1 MKKSFLCQLSIFLFI
16 YCSCH
21 FERLDEA
28 QKNRQ
33 QAEFNPQRYAEE
45 FWRNKLLRSLDRAV
59 DVKILFNAIAVDKNQ
74 AKRQYGRTVGIGDV
88 YYYFVSG
95 EGVVV
100 EKTETNLLIDTA
112 GTGPQGNI
120 AIPIEFIFGNAIRN
134 GSGLIDVNDFPN
146 SQDFNNIS
154 AEINRIVT
162 AKVIAPVIER
172 IEKGKTVG
180 FVGCAEIM
188 DEETDLNPMT
198 VVPVELEV
206 R

>member
-1 MKKSFLCQLSIFLFI
+1 MFLCQISILFFV
-16 YCSCH
+16 CFSCH

-45 FWRNKLLRSLDRAV
+45 FWQNKLLRSLDRAV
-59 DVKILFNAIAVDKNQ
+59 DVEILLNAIATDKNQ
-74 AKRQYGRTVGIGDV
+74 AKHRYGRTVGIGDV

-100 EKTETNLLIDTA
+100 EKTETNLMIDTA
-112 GTGPQGNI
+112 DSGQQGNI
-120 AIPIEFIFGNAIRN
+120 TIPIDFIFGNAIRN

-146 SQDFNNIS
+146 SQDFNNVS
-154 AEINRIVT
+154 AEINRMVT
-162 AKVIAPVIER
+162 AEVIAPVIER